1 MSAAEAKGVTIITS
15 TMRPQHIH
23 QIFQNYARQDWDQKE
38 LIIIVNNDK
47 AGLGQYVKKAKSYP
61 NVQVFRMAESAK
73 LGACLNY
80 AASLAKHEYIAK
92 FDDDDYYGANYIPEA
107 MAMFQTSK
115 ADIVG
120 KLEIYYFFPHR
131 STLMLRKKRVTWYAP
146 CSKVAGAT
154 IMFHKRVLEK
164 VSFNT
169 EVRQGSDVR
178 FIRGALNNKFKLF
191 TTSPYNFTALRRADR
206 RTHTWKITDRHL
218 LRGKGNVIT
227 RTAYYRKHVNRTMQ
241 QLRALGLKRPN
252 STNATNHSNSSN
264 ATGVQ

>member
-1 MSAAEAKGVTIITS
+1 MSAADGKGVTIITA
-15 TMRPQHIH
+15 TMRPQLIN
-23 QIFQNYARQDWDQKE
+23 QLFQNYSRQDWENKE
-38 LIIIVNNDK
+38 LIIILNKDK
-47 AGLGQYVKKAKSYP
+47 AGMGQYLNKAKSIP
-61 NVQVFRMAESAK
+61 NVRVFRMPESSK

-80 AASLAKHEYIAK
+80 AASLAKYDYIAK

-131 STLMLRKKRVTWYAP
+131 STLMLRKRNTAYYST

-169 EVRQGSDVR
+169 KVRQGSDVR
-178 FIRGALNNKFKLF
+178 FIKGALEHKFRVY

-206 RTHTWKITDRHL
+206 SSHTWKITDNHL
-218 LRGKGNVIT
+218 LRSRNAVIT
-227 RTAYYRKHVNRTMQ
+227 RTSYFRKHVNRSMQ
-241 QLRALGLKRPN
+241 QLRAIGLRRP
-252 STNATNHSNSSN
+252 ST
-264 ATGVQ
+264 GG

>member
-1 MSAAEAKGVTIITS
+1 MSAADSKGVTIITA
-15 TMRPQHIH
+15 TMRPQLIN
-23 QIFQNYARQDWDQKE
+23 QLFQNYSRQDWENKE
-38 LIIIVNNDK
+38 LIIILNKDK
-47 AGLGQYVKKAKSYP
+47 AGIGQYLNKAKSIP
-61 NVQVFRMAESAK
+61 NVRVFRMPESAK

-80 AASLAKHEYIAK
+80 AASLAKYDYIAK
-92 FDDDDYYGANYIPEA
+92 FDDDDYYGPNYIPEA

-131 STLMLRKKRVTWYAP
+131 STLMLRKKNTAYYSTCR
-146 CSKVAGAT
+146 KVAGAT

-178 FIRGALNNKFKLF
+178 FIKGALEQKFRVY

-206 RTHTWKITDRHL
+206 SSHTWKITDNQL
-218 LRGKGNVIT
+218 LRSRNAVIT
-227 RTAYYRKHVNRTMQ
+227 RTSYYRKHVHRSMQ
-241 QLRALGLKRPN
+241 QLRALGLRRP
-252 STNATNHSNSSN
+252 STIS
-264 ATGVQ
+264 